1 MKLEPVATIS
11 TRKRLVYKIDKKYAT
26 KVEVSKLSDQIPNIS
41 EADTD
46 EINNILTN
54 KNNQ

>member
-11 TRKRLVYKIDKKYAT
+11 TIKRLVYNIDKKYAT

>member
-1 MKLEPVATIS
+1 MKLEPAATIS
-11 TRKRLVYKIDKKYAT
+11 TIKRLVYNIDKKYAT

>member
-11 TRKRLVYKIDKKYAT
+11 TIKRLVYNIDKKYAT
-26 KVEVSKLSDQIPNIS
+26 KVEVSKLSDQIANIS